1 MGTFCLQMLGIALD
15 LATRDIVYE
24 DMASKFFEHFIMI
37 VDAMNGLNGKRAS
50 ANVKLDIDSPFV
62 KL

>member
-1 MGTFCLQMLGIALD
+1 MFCLQMLGIALD

-37 VDAMNGLNGKRAS
+37 VDAMNGFEGKAFSAS
-50 ANVKLDIDSPFV
+50 
-62 KL
+62 